1 MIVKSYSIYCDECT
15 KNQPLYGQTIEE
27 CEAEAKNL
35 GWTKEEPH
43 WYCPAC
49 SLKKTKKLDNK
60 GQELGQVLHR

>member
-35 GWTKEEPH
+35 GWTTKKPH

-49 SLKKTKKLDNK
+49 SLKMTKQASNP
-60 GQELGQVLHR
+60 QETQESAE